1 MYSQCLPHGHKCMFG
16 LIKVAHDNRLAEI
29 AFVIL
34 IHLQYQL
41 KHVHIDVISESGMV
55 GDLCCFACTGSW
67 GSVNGTSSRTA
78 TGQIRGHVEGNKEV
92 SAL

>member
-34 IHLQYQL
+34 IHLQDQL

-55 GDLCCFACTGSW
+55 GDLCHRILGISQRDELQDSNWADSGS
-67 GSVNGTSSRTA
+67 R
-78 TGQIRGHVEGNKEV
+78 
-92 SAL
+92 